1 MSKGRRAKE
10 DALAALHATL
20 ANTFTGILENG
31 EVVIDKQTGEPMKVT
46 PGASTLNAIRQ
57 FLKDNSITAD
67 LGSSEPLQAL
77 NEAVPNFEPDEF
89 GFPN

>member
-1 MSKGRRAKE
+1 MSKRAKE

-20 ANTFTGILENG
+20 ANTFTTILKDG
-31 EVVIDKQTGEPMKVT
+31 EVVIDKQTGEAMKVT

-67 LGSSEPLQAL
+67 LGTSESLQTL
-77 NEAVPNFEPDEF
+77 TEAVPNFEPDEF

>member
-20 ANTFTGILENG
+20 AETFAGILKDG
-31 EVVIDKQTGEPMKVT
+31 EVIIDKQTGEPMKVT
-46 PGASTLNAIRQ
+46 PGASTLNAVRQ

-67 LGSSEPLQAL
+67 LTTSEPLQAL
-77 NEAVPNFEPDEF
+77 AEAVPNFEPDEF